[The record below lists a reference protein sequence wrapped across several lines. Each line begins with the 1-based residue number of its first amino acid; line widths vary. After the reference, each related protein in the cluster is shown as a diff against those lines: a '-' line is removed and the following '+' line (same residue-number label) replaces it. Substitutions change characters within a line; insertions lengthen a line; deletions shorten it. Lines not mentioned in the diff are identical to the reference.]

1 MADKTDIFIKDYL
14 KATDGDGTDDTG
26 LDVCCKDYLFPY
38 FNRYLYFKLNNLFI
52 GNDFSSFIFS
62 DINEADLVTSLL
74 DLKDKKEPD
83 VKKLATD
90 FAKDVAKISLT
101 TTDEEVKSELKSVR
115 KEAAALVKNLIIGRE
130 IRPIA
135 VGATNA
141 KGEFVASE
149 SLYEFDKANEL
160 LTNYRLYH
168 SGTIAKSDLDGSF
181 VPKYDENAIY
191 NLASWF
197 NPSKFYT
204 LKPAQVLVL
213 LQEIA
218 DCYAERYKVTASPI
232 KTGKFEKTSANLIT
246 YGAYYPS
253 LDEVRLNQD
262 VLNRF
267 NAAKRTGDDEFP
279 IKLLQTVI
287 HETKHAVQFKTG
299 MLDSLN
305 KGRLNSG
312 DKMNLLKKVFTRKSN
327 ERTKFFEYL
336 QRAEEVDARNSA
348 MKMINELYER
358 GCLNEC
364 LRAVTN
370 AGTQH
375 QLMALQAEGI

>member
-1 MADKTDIFIKDYL
+1 MADKTDIFKIFND
-14 KATDGDGTDDTG
+14 DGTDDTG

-52 GNDFSSFIFS
+52 GNDSSTFILS
-62 DINEADLVTSLL
+62 DVSKADLVKSLL
-74 DLKDKKEPD
+74 SLKDKKEPEL
-83 VKKLATD
+83 KRLATS
-90 FAKDVAKISLT
+90 FAKDVVKISLT
-101 TTDEEVKSELKSVR
+101 TKDKELKEELKSVR
-115 KEAAALVKNLIIGRE
+115 KEAAALVKNLIAGRE
-130 IRPIA
+130 IKPIA
-135 VGATNA
+135 VGAANT
-141 KGEFVASE
+141 KGEFVTNQ

-160 LTNYRLYH
+160 VTNYRH
-168 SGTIAKSDLDGSF
+168 NHFGDITENTPDSNF
-181 VPKYDENAIY
+181 VPKYNENAIY

-204 LKPAQVLVL
+204 LKPSQVLAL

-218 DCYAERYKVTASPI
+218 DCYAERYNVTASPI
-232 KTGKFEKTSANLIT
+232 KTGKFERTNANLIT
-246 YGAYYPS
+246 YGAYYPG
-253 LDEVRLNQD
+253 LDEVRLNED

-267 NAAKRTGDDEFP
+267 DAAKRMGDDEFP

-287 HETKHAVQFKTG
+287 HETKHAVQVKTG

-305 KGRLNSG
+305 KGKLSSG
-312 DKMNLLKKVFTRKSN
+312 DKMSLLKKAFTNKSSQRN
-327 ERTKFFEYL
+327 KFFEYL

-348 MKMINELYER
+348 MQMIKELYEH

-370 AGTQH
+370 AETQH
-375 QLMALQAEGI
+375 QLMALQAESV